1 LKNVPGKLS
10 FTIDGW
16 TSPNVISFLGIT
28 CHYIDDDWKIQDI
41 LLDFVSFM
49 EPHSGEN
56 IANAFA
62 KSLQEMNVLTKVS
75 NNLIKFFF
83 FLNI

>member
-1 LKNVPGKLS
+1 M
-10 FTIDGW
+10 
-16 TSPNVISFLGIT
+16 

-49 EPHSGEN
+49 ESHSGEN

-62 KSLQEMNVLTKVS
+62 KSFQEMNVLMKVS
-75 NNLIKFFF
+75 NNLI
-83 FLNI
+83 

>member
-1 LKNVPGKLS
+1 M
-10 FTIDGW
+10 
-16 TSPNVISFLGIT
+16 
-28 CHYIDDDWKIQDI
+28 CYYIDDDWKIQYI

-49 EPHSGEN
+49 GPHSGEN

-75 NNLIKFFF
+75 NNLI
-83 FLNI
+83 